1 MPRGGEVEPEF
12 LALQAAVAG
21 RFSLDRE
28 LGRGGMWVVFLAREV
43 ALDRLV
49 AIKLLPPVLAARP
62 DLRERFLR
70 EARTAARLSHPH
82 IVPIHSVEEQ
92 KDLVFFV
99 MGYVDGESAG
109 DRVRRLGPLSNNEV
123 GRIVQE
129 VAWALG
135 HAHSHGIIHRDV
147 KPDNIL
153 LERGTG
159 RALVTDFGIA
169 RAITESSSGVSGT
182 PQYMAPEQ
190 AAGDMVDG
198 RADLYALGV
207 TAYFL
212 LTGQLPFQSETAAG
226 FLAKHAGEAPPRLER
241 IAPRSAPWLA
251 SIITRLMAKDPA
263 ERFAT
268 ADALVESVE
277 ASRGARGNIPAPVR
291 GFLRDVEG
299 AGGEIGFLGAVALGS
314 LLVRAVFFTGDLF
327 APVVFYPI
335 SILTFG
341 LAGARFAQ
349 VFGRVR
355 DLARQGYSH
364 AHLRPALAADA
375 QSRSEEGLAAV
386 TRRAA
391 WRETAVITAVGAV
404 KTGLLGWVAQA
415 DLPIGIAFL
424 GAAGAILVP
433 AIAVRRIWNLWRSGK
448 KPIWLGM
455 LGKKLGRWLFKAG
468 GLGLRTRELP
478 AASELTEVALGS
490 ELHQLFAR
498 LPDDIRRRF
507 PELPELVDRLQ
518 ADGQMARM
526 GQQENGRLADAVA
539 ALESIRLDLL
549 RLHAGSAV
557 QDELTRDLEAAQK
570 ISDRIWSLRDDTR
583 Q

>member
-1 MPRGGEVEPEF
+1 MG
-12 LALQAAVAG
+12 
-21 RFSLDRE
+21 
-28 LGRGGMWVVFLAREV
+28 VVFLAREV

-49 AIKLLPPVLAARP
+49 AIKLLPPALAARP
-62 DLRERFLR
+62 GLRERFLR

-82 IVPIHSVEEQ
+82 IVPIYSVEERQ
-92 KDLVFFV
+92 DLVFFV

-109 DRVRRLGPLSNNEV
+109 ERVRRQGPLSNDEV
-123 GRIVQE
+123 ARVIQE

-169 RAITESSSGVSGT
+169 RAVAEGSSGISGT

-190 AAGDMVDG
+190 SAGEHVDG

-226 FLAKHAGEAPPRLER
+226 FLAKHAGETPPPVQLV
-241 IAPRSAPWLA
+241 APRSTPRLA
-251 SIITRLMAKDPA
+251 AMIEQLMAKSPA
-263 ERFAT
+263 DRYAS
-268 ADALVESVE
+268 ADALVESVQ
-277 ASRGARGNIPAPVR
+277 AMRGARATVPAPVR
-291 GFLRDVEG
+291 GFIRDVEG
-299 AGGEIGFLGAVALGS
+299 AGGEIGFLSAVAMGS
-314 LLVRAVFFTGDLF
+314 LLVRAVFFAGDMF

-355 DLARQGYSH
+355 DLVRQGYSQ

-375 QSRSEEGLAAV
+375 QERSEEGMAV
-386 TRRAA
+386 MTRRAA
-391 WRETAVITAVGAV
+391 WRETTVITLVGAA
-404 KTGLLGWVAQA
+404 KTGFLGWVAQS
-415 DLPIGIAFL
+415 DLPTGIAFL

-433 AIAVRRIWNLWRSGK
+433 AVAVRRIWNLWRAGK
-448 KPIWLGM
+448 ASIWLGM
-455 LGKKLGRWLFKAG
+455 LKKKFGRWLFKAG
-468 GLGLRTRELP
+468 ALGLTTTRLP

-498 LPDDIRRRF
+498 LPDELKRRF
-507 PELPELVDRLQ
+507 SELPDLVDRLQ
-518 ADGQMARM
+518 ADGEIARAQ
-526 GQQENGRLADAVA
+526 GEDSANGRLTNAVV
-539 ALESIRLDLL
+539 ALESLRLDLL
-549 RLHAGSAV
+549 RLHAGAAV

-570 ISDRIWSLRDDTR
+570 ISDRIWSGR
-583 Q
+583 